1 MTILEII
8 LTVIVSILFISIIL
22 VFIFFFNKFSKI
34 TKEVPTLTQED
45 NNKEV
50 QNSINKL
57 QNDLNLNLVKSFS
70 DLNEKILKQNNEFS
84 ERMHKLDNEIQ
95 NKINSLSKGVNDQLV
110 NSLTTSK
117 QFFKDFSEK
126 LGKIDEAQKNLGSL
140 EDNVL
145 DLTNILKGNQTRGR
159 WGELTLSNLLAS
171 VFGDYPDGYSE
182 QYTFKNLSGDLIR
195 PDAVVFLPEPNHLIC
210 IDSKF
215 PFSNYETLLD
225 GTIKGEEKG
234 AALKQFKKEV
244 IAHVDKVKQYVVTNV
259 TAPFAILFVP
269 SDGIMWFINTN
280 LSDVVDSARTS
291 NVVLASP
298 SSLHPLLAT
307 VNFFNKQV
315 RRTKNLEV
323 IEKNLSMLAK
333 EFELFKKRWDT
344 FTTRFDSLEK
354 SKNELNITSNKITKK
369 FDAIA
374 NANINQI
381 EMNNTIDYND
391 DSDE

>member
-1 MTILEII
+1 MTPLEISLI
-8 LTVIVSILFISIIL
+8 VIAIILFVSFVL
-22 VFIFFFNKFSKI
+22 LFVFLFIKMNKKNEASLMNK
-34 TKEVPTLTQED
+34 D
-45 NNKEV
+45 NTSKEV
-50 QNSINKL
+50 QESIDKLNKDLSINM
-57 QNDLNLNLVKSFS
+57 VKSFS
-70 DLNEKILKQNNEFS
+70 ELNEKILRQNNEFTDK
-84 ERMHKLDNEIQ
+84 MHKLNNELQ
-95 NKINSLSKGVNDQLV
+95 DKINSLSKGVNEQ
-110 NSLTTSK
+110 LTTSLRTSNN
-117 QFFKDFSEK
+117 FFKDFSEK

-145 DLTNILKGNQTRGR
+145 DLTKILKGNQTRGR

-182 QYTFKNLSGDLIR
+182 QYTFKNLSGDTIR

-215 PFSNYETLLD
+215 PFSSYETLLD
-225 GTIKGEEKG
+225 GTIRDEEKDV
-234 AALKQFKKEV
+234 ALKQFKREV
-244 IAHVDKVKQYVVTNV
+244 IIHVDKVKQYVVANV
-259 TAPFAILFVP
+259 TAPFAIMFVP

-280 LSDVVDSARTS
+280 LSDVVDSARAS

-315 RRTKNLEV
+315 RRTKNLEI

-344 FTTRFDSLEK
+344 FTARFDTLEK

-374 NANINQI
+374 NANIDQI
-381 EMNNTIDYND
+381 EMNNTIDYD
-391 DSDE
+391 ADSDE